1 MKIADL
7 KLLLRLRRHRADAAE
22 RALAQAKL
30 FWDNQMAQRDRL
42 SVTLGQAEEV
52 QLKHRAKVKSAG
64 ADGPVALG
72 HVLAL
77 LSISHQ
83 QRIACL
89 AQRRQLQN
97 AIDACGAAEK
107 ACRTSTA
114 DHRHLH
120 HAALKVEHIL
130 QHRVKRDR
138 RRRGLEAESAGEE
151 DFRAL
156 SASQVRPSDDA

>member
-7 KLLLRLRRHRADAAE
+7 ELLLRLRRHRADAAQ
-22 RALAQAKL
+22 RVLARAKL

-52 QLKHRAKVKSAG
+52 QLEHRAKVKAAG
-64 ADGPVALG
+64 VDGPIALG

-77 LSISHQ
+77 LGISHQ

-107 ACRTSTA
+107 ACRTSMS

-120 HAALKVEHIL
+120 HAALKVEHLL
-130 QHRVKRDR
+130 QHRLKKDR

-156 SASQVRPSDDA
+156 SASQTRPSDDA